1 MPYRRPHPH
10 PDHHADRH
18 PIPSPRRH
26 FLRHA
31 GALALVGAVP
41 ATMAAPARMTAAIG
55 PGGARELALHHTHTG
70 ERIALAYA
78 VDDRYV
84 PEALGALNHFLRD
97 HYSGQVG
104 TIAPPLFDQLHRLQ
118 QVLGAAQ
125 PFQVISGYRCPET
138 NHTLR
143 LTRGGGVA
151 KRSLHMDGR
160 AIDVRLPGV
169 PLADLRDAALALGA
183 GGVGYYPGQ
192 QFVHLDN
199 GPVRRW

>member
-1 MPYRRPHPH
+1 MQYHRPHPH
-10 PDHHADRH
+10 ARPAT
-18 PIPSPRRH
+18 RRC

-31 GALALVGAVP
+31 GALALAGAVP
-41 ATMAAPARMTAAIG
+41 VAMAASTRTSAAIG

-78 VDDRYV
+78 IDDSYV

-97 HYSGQVG
+97 HYSGDVG
-104 TIAPPLFDQLHRLQ
+104 TIAPPLFDQLHRLH

-138 NHTLR
+138 NNTLR

-169 PLADLRDAALALGA
+169 ALADLRDAALALGA